1 MNLFDRAN
9 SVLQRVLGDA
19 VGVSVRYRKAGNDHI
34 LTGWLGRTLFNTLT
48 QTGNRIE
55 WGELD
60 LLLPAQN
67 FTPAAGDRV
76 AITLTRGD
84 VAYEILCEVKAP
96 GSDPA
101 WRWSDPQRT
110 QWRIHLKRVDQ

>member
-19 VGVSVRYRKAGNDHI
+19 VGVSVRYRKAGSEHI
-34 LTGWLGRTLFNTLT
+34 LTGWLGRTLFNVLT
-48 QTGNRIE
+48 SNGNRIE
-55 WGELD
+55 WGEID
-60 LLLPAQN
+60 LLLPASN

-76 AITLTRGD
+76 AITIRD
-84 VAYEILCEVKAP
+84 SEILYEVKP
-96 GSDPA
+96 PSGEPA

-110 QWRIHLKRVDQ
+110 TWRIHLKRVDQ

>member
-19 VGVSVRYRKAGNDHI
+19 VGVNVRYRKAGNDNI

-60 LLLPAQN
+60 LLLPAQS
-67 FTPAAGDRV
+67 FVPAAGDRV
-76 AITLTRGD
+76 AITIGD
-84 VAYEILCEVKAP
+84 SEVLYEVKAP
-96 GSDPA
+96 AGDPA